1 MKILS
6 NLKGKFLVLSLLV
19 TILGT
24 SSSVALAKE
33 APVTSPKV
41 GVTISQSEITPYGAI
56 YYEKTVK
63 KTYSSISQVP
73 EYIAYSEYNDT
84 YGTTFSGRLYLVSAV
99 KNSSGSYV
107 ATFTGTLGGS
117 GL

>member
-1 MKILS
+1 MKIL
-6 NLKGKFLVLSLLV
+6 NILKSKFLVLSLLV

-33 APVTSPKV
+33 APATLPKE
-41 GVTISQSEITPYGAI
+41 GVVISQLEITPYGAI
-56 YYEKTVK
+56 YYEKTVR

-84 YGTTFSGRLYLVSAV
+84 FGTTFSGRLYLVSAV
-99 KNSSGSYV
+99 KSGNSYI